1 MSFVDVVWQPS
12 GGQESEQ
19 SLKIRHVKFESCTFK
34 RNKFVNVQTPN
45 TRFESCNFE
54 QTVFYDTDLKSTDD
68 QKFQERFIH
77 FDIFKI
83 SLKNSENF
91 LKFLFFGNLG
101 K

>member
-77 FDIFKI
+77 FDIFK
-83 SLKNSENF
+83 NS
-91 LKFLFFGNLG
+91 
-101 K
+101 